1 VKLIFMG
8 TPAFAVPSLRR
19 LAASSHQV
27 AAVVTN
33 PDRPQGRGQRLAA
46 PPVKE
51 AALALGL
58 EVLQPVSLGE
68 PGLAERLAAH
78 QPDLFAVV
86 AFSIL
91 PRPLLELPRLGS
103 VNLHPSLLPAYRGAA
118 PIVWAVIK
126 GERETGLS
134 TFLLNPRVDAGELL
148 LQEKVAIGPEETAG
162 ELEARLGPLG
172 AELLLRTVDGLE
184 QGSIAPQP
192 QDRSRVSRAPKLQ
205 KEDGRL
211 DWSQSTEAL
220 RNRIRGTNPV
230 PGAFTQW
237 RGGLLKVH
245 RSRPGAQR
253 GEPGTVLLADPRQG
267 LAVATGDGALLLTEV
282 QPAGKPPME
291 GSAFVRG
298 YPIQAGDRLG
308 R

>member
-1 VKLIFMG
+1 MG
-8 TPAFAVPSLRR
+8 TPAFAVPCLRC
-19 LAASSHQV
+19 LAASCHQV
-27 AAVVTN
+27 VAVVTN
-33 PDRPQGRGQRLAA
+33 PDRPRGRGQRLAA

-58 EVLQPVSLGE
+58 EVLQPAALDE
-68 PGLAERLAAH
+68 PELAGRLAEY

-118 PIVWAVIK
+118 PIIWAVIR

-134 TFLLNPRVDAGELL
+134 TFLLNPRVDAGDLL
-148 LQEKVAIGPEETAG
+148 LQESVAIDAEETAG
-162 ELEARLGPLG
+162 ELETRLSPLG
-172 AELLLRTVDGLE
+172 ADLLVRTIDGLE
-184 QGSIAPQP
+184 QGTIEPRR
-192 QDRSRVSRAPKLQ
+192 QDQSRVSRAPKLQ

-211 DWSQSTEAL
+211 DWHQSTEAL
-220 RNRIRGTNPV
+220 RNLIRGANPM
-230 PGAFTQW
+230 PGAFTEW
-237 RGGLLKVH
+237 AGGLLKVH
-245 RSRPGAQR
+245 RSRPADYR
-253 GEPGTVLLADPRQG
+253 GQVPGTVLLADPRQG
-267 LAVATGDGALLLTEV
+267 LVVATGDGALLLTEV

-298 YPIQAGDRLG
+298 YPVQAGTRLG

>member
-1 VKLIFMG
+1 MG

-19 LAASSHQV
+19 LAAGGHQV

-33 PDRPQGRGQRLAA
+33 PDRPQGRGQRLAP

-51 AALALGL
+51 AALELGL
-58 EVLQPVSLGE
+58 EVLQPAALDE
-68 PGLAERLAAH
+68 PGLAERLTALE
-78 QPDLFAVV
+78 PDLFAVV

-91 PRPLLELPRLGS
+91 PRPLLALPSLGS

-118 PIVWAVIK
+118 PIIWAVIR
-126 GERETGLS
+126 GERKTGLS
-134 TFLLNPRVDAGELL
+134 TFLLNPRVDAGDLL
-148 LQEKVAIGPEETAG
+148 LQEEVGIDPEETAG
-162 ELEARLGPLG
+162 ELEARLAPLG
-172 AELLLRTVDGLE
+172 ADLLVRTVDGLG
-184 QGSIAPQP
+184 QGVITPRR
-192 QDRSRVSRAPKLQ
+192 QDQSRVSRAPKLQ

-211 DWSQSTEAL
+211 DWNQPAEAL
-220 RNRIRGTNPV
+220 RNRIRGTNPM

-245 RSRPGAQR
+245 RSRPATGR
-253 GEPGTVLLADPRQG
+253 GEPGAVLLADPRQG
-267 LAVATGDGALLLTEV
+267 LVVATGDGALLLTEV

-298 YPIQAGDRLG
+298 YPVQAGDHLG

>member
-1 VKLIFMG
+1 MG
-8 TPAFAVPSLRR
+8 TPLFAVPCLQR
-19 LAASSHQV
+19 LAASGHQV

-51 AALALGL
+51 AALELGL
-58 EVLQPVSLGE
+58 EVLQPASLE
-68 PGLAERLAAH
+68 EDGLAERLAVY

-91 PRPLLELPRLGS
+91 PPPLLEVPRLGS

-118 PIVWAVIK
+118 PIIWAVIR

-134 TFLLNPRVDAGELL
+134 TFQLNPRVDAGDLL
-148 LQEKVAIGPEETAG
+148 LQERIAIDPEETAG
-162 ELEARLGPLG
+162 ELEARLSPLG
-172 AELLLRTVDGLE
+172 ADLLVRTVDGLA
-184 QGSIAPQP
+184 QGTIAPRR
-192 QDRSRVSRAPKLQ
+192 QDKSKVSRAPKLQ

-211 DWSQSTEAL
+211 DWNWPTEVV
-220 RNRIRGTNPV
+220 RNHIRGANPM
-230 PGAFTQW
+230 PGAFTEW
-237 RGGLLKVH
+237 KGGLLKVH
-245 RSRPGAQR
+245 RSRPVDQR
-253 GEPGTVLLADPRQG
+253 GEPGRVLLADPRQG
-267 LAVATGDGALLLTEV
+267 LVVATADGALLLSEV

-298 YPIQAGDRLG
+298 NPIQAGDHLG

>member
-1 VKLIFMG
+1 MRLVFMG
-8 TPAFAVPSLRR
+8 TPAFAVSSLRR

-27 AAVVTN
+27 VAVVTN
-33 PDRPQGRGQRLAA
+33 PDRPRGRGRVMAP

-51 AALALGL
+51 VALELGL
-58 EVLQPVSLGE
+58 EVLQPAALDEPSLAG
-68 PGLAERLAAH
+68 RLAGC

-118 PIVWAVIK
+118 PIIWAVIR

-134 TFLLNPRVDAGELL
+134 TLLLNPRVDAGDLL
-148 LQEKVAIGPEETAG
+148 LQESVAIDPEETAG
-162 ELEARLGPLG
+162 ELEARLSPLG
-172 AELLLRTVDGLE
+172 ADLLLRTVDGLAR
-184 QGSIAPQP
+184 GSIALQR
-192 QDRSRVSRAPKLQ
+192 QDQSRVSRAPKLQ

-211 DWSQSTEAL
+211 DWNQPTEAL
-220 RNRIRGTNPV
+220 RNLIRGANPM
-230 PGAFTQW
+230 PGAFTEW
-237 RGGLLKVH
+237 EGGLLKVH
-245 RSRPGAQR
+245 RSRPAAHR

-267 LAVATGDGALLLTEV
+267 LVVATGDGALLLTEV

-298 YPIQAGDRLG
+298 YPIQAGARLG

>member
-1 VKLIFMG
+1 MG
-8 TPAFAVPSLRR
+8 TPAFAVPCLRR

-27 AAVVTN
+27 VAVVTN
-33 PDRPQGRGQRLAA
+33 PDRPRGRGQRLAA

-51 AALALGL
+51 VALALGL
-58 EVLQPVSLGE
+58 EVLQPAALDE
-68 PGLAERLAAH
+68 PELVDRLAEY

-118 PIVWAVIK
+118 PIIWAVIR

-134 TFLLNPRVDAGELL
+134 TFLLNPRVDAGDLL
-148 LQEKVAIGPEETAG
+148 LQERVAIDPEETAG
-162 ELEARLGPLG
+162 ELEARLSPLG
-172 AELLLRTVDGLE
+172 ADLLLQTVDRLA
-184 QGSIAPQP
+184 QGSIAPRR
-192 QDRSRVSRAPKLQ
+192 QDQSRVSRAPKLQ

-211 DWSQSTEAL
+211 DWHQPTEAL
-220 RNRIRGTNPV
+220 RNHIRGANPM
-230 PGAFTQW
+230 PGAFTEW
-237 RGGLLKVH
+237 EGGLLKVH
-245 RSRPGAQR
+245 RSRPADYR
-253 GEPGTVLLADPRQG
+253 GKVPGTALLADPRQG
-267 LAVATGDGALLLTEV
+267 LVVATGDGALLLTEV

-298 YPIQAGDRLG
+298 YPVQVGTRLG